1 MDRELKKRILIVDDM
16 PNWREALTV
25 VLGEKYHIQ
34 SSASYE
40 EAFLAV
46 EKNIFDLAI
55 LDICLE
61 AENRFNVHGLELL
74 RNIRQKH
81 PALPIILLTGYPQNI
96 PANVMDRYKPGCFL
110 SKPISIDKLLDH
122 VEQLL

>member
-1 MDRELKKRILIVDDM
+1 M

-25 VLGEKYHIQ
+25 VLSENYEIQ

-40 EAFLAV
+40 EAALAV
-46 EKNIFDLAI
+46 NENFFDLAI

-61 AENRFNVHGLELL
+61 AKNNFNVHGLGLL
-74 RNIRQKH
+74 RNIREKH
-81 PALPIILLTGYPQNI
+81 PALPIVILTGYPQNI
-96 PANVMDRYKPGCFL
+96 PPTVIDHYKPECFL

-122 VEQLL
+122 VKKLLG